1 MKDYPAITSANAEL
15 FLDVPQSRVQHA
27 FHSFQTRLQ
36 FSTLGLYQR
45 DEVLV
50 HGFDPAIG
58 VA

>member
-1 MKDYPAITSANAEL
+1 VKAYPAITSTNAEL
-15 FLDVPQSRVQHA
+15 FLDMPQARIQYA
-27 FHSFQTRLQ
+27 FHPFQARLQ